1 MRGECSGEKSRV
13 RLSGWVSLLVILLA
27 VSVASALSEE
37 SVSLF
42 LSFAALSFES
52 WTGIE
57 TILRTVVALIAGYF
71 FVRVGLGVWRD
82 LKKSRTPS
90 KPTAENEDSG
100 GKNL

>member
-1 MRGECSGEKSRV
+1 MRSSGCLGLV
-13 RLSGWVSLLVILLA
+13 VMLLAASVATALTA
-27 VSVASALSEE
+27 VSVI
-37 SVSLF
+37 LF

-52 WTGIE
+52 WMGIE

-90 KPTAENEDSG
+90 KPTAENEGSG
-100 GKNL
+100 GENL

>member
-1 MRGECSGEKSRV
+1 MRSSGC
-13 RLSGWVSLLVILLA
+13 LSLVVMLLAASVATALTA
-27 VSVASALSEE
+27 VSVI
-37 SVSLF
+37 LF